1 MITLLIIG
9 LFLALAMCEVPTAVA
24 AFRRELLDGLRDP
37 ELAQKVAEAWRG
49 MDVTLGKPDF
59 AAVDQYFDEKLMPKI
74 ETRMAEQRARDAAER
89 QYQPPDSRAMRFM
102 EQPLTKRQ
110 LIYPADGNELVL
122 RQQRLHDDLYF
133 LSELSPRGIRANVI
147 ARYLDDIEAP
157 EHIRTALT
165 STTST
170 GASEWVPTLLS
181 ADFYTLIQDRLVVA
195 ALFPEFEMRGGTV
208 DVPTALTRTR
218 PYLKTQGSAV
228 TEDSTLVSGKITFS
242 AKTLG
247 SFRDFTREL
256 DEDSMLT
263 ILPLLRDALGDS
275 ISYGTD
281 LVMLDGD
288 TTATHMDTDIEAL
301 GASDCRTAWIGLRKK
316 ALTDAT
322 ANADLSTWTLDAFN
336 AIPAAMGKFA
346 DPTDLAIIMGN
357 KVFWKRLPTTI
368 DNGTNKNPV
377 FLPGTFG
384 GSMGPVVNGFTGI
397 RLMGAPIIYAS
408 LLREDV
414 DATGVNGA
422 TGNTYTYLV
431 VVNKRAWRRGTRREV
446 TVQYA
451 DSDAASIKAG
461 TATVAASW
469 RGTCMHMEGTG
480 LTTAIGYK
488 MS

>member
-1 MITLLIIG
+1 MG
-9 LFLALAMCEVPTAVA
+9 WYQAMDDNA
-24 AFRRELLDGLRDP
+24 RREWMRQAL
-37 ELAQKVAEAWRG
+37 EHE
-49 MDVTLGKPDF
+49 
-59 AAVDQYFDEKLMPKI
+59 FDEKLLPKI
-74 ETRMAEQRARDAAER
+74 EALVQERAARQLAEA
-89 QYQPPDSRAMRFM
+89 QYVPPDRRALRYM
-102 EQPLTKRQ
+102 EQPLSERQ
-110 LIYPADGNELVL
+110 LKYPADGDELIL
-122 RQQRLHDDLYF
+122 RQQQLHDDLYF

-147 ARYLDDIEAP
+147 RRYLEWIDAP
-157 EHIRTALT
+157 DHIRAALT
-165 STTST
+165 STTS
-170 GASEWVPTLLS
+170 GAASQWVPTILS
-181 ADFYTLIQDRLVVA
+181 ADFYTLIQGQLAVA
-195 ALFPEFEMRGGTV
+195 ALFPEFEMVGGTV

-218 PYLKTQGSAV
+218 PYLKTEGSAV
-228 TEDSTLVSGKITFS
+228 TEDSTLASGKVTFA

-247 SFRDFTREL
+247 AFRDFTREL

-263 ILPLLRDALGDS
+263 ILPLLRDALGGS
-275 ISYGTD
+275 IAYGID

-316 ALTDAT
+316 ALTNT
-322 ANADLSTWTLDAFN
+322 GANADLSTWNLDAFN
-336 AIPAAMGKFA
+336 AIPAAMGKYA
-346 DPTDLAIIMGN
+346 NPSELAIIVGN
-357 KVFWKRLPTTI
+357 KVFWKHLPTTI
-368 DNGTNKNPV
+368 DNSTNKNSV

-397 RLMGAPIIYAS
+397 RLMGAPIVYAP

-422 TGNTYTYLV
+422 SGNTYTYLV
-431 VVNKRAWRRGTRREV
+431 VVNVRAWRRGTRREV

-469 RGTCMHMEGTG
+469 RGTAMHMEGSG